1 MSVEII
7 SQHSNTLPSG
17 FKITFTVGRI
27 VKANPHSL
35 PVTPSQAT
43 DSPAGVTPSTS
54 LPGSQSQT
62 GAP

>member
-35 PVTPSQAT
+35 PTVPQAA
-43 DSPAGVTPSTS
+43 DSPTTISSPSS
-54 LPGSQSQT
+54 GSQSQT